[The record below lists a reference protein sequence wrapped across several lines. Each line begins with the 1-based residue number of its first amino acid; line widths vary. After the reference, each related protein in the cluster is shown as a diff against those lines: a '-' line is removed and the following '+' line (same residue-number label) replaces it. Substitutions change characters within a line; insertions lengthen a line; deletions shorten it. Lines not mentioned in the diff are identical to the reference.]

1 MKNWML
7 TLLAITVLSG
17 CADHIVEPRGTS
29 IALKPTEFSFAVQ
42 SQDEV
47 YAMNKLTQFVRK
59 YPNQTG
65 SKWQITSYNAQGKK
79 LAQQYRNALI
89 KKGITTEQLV
99 VEYRAE
105 PRRFDVQVSVIQLQ
119 AQLEICHQEVIG
131 DYGLGHLGCYTDGS
145 RWQSMV
151 NPQNAL

>member
-7 TLLAITVLSG
+7 ALLAIAALSG

-29 IALKPTEFSFAVQ
+29 IALKPTEFNFAVQ
-42 SQDEV
+42 SQDQV

-59 YPNQTG
+59 YPNQAG

-79 LAQQYRNALI
+79 LAQHYRIALLQQ
-89 KKGITTEQLV
+89 GVAAEQLV
-99 VEYRAE
+99 LEHRPE
-105 PRRFDVQVSVIQLQ
+105 SHRFDVQVSVIQLQ
-119 AQLEICHQEVIG
+119 AQLEVCHQEVIG

>member
-7 TLLAITVLSG
+7 VLLAITALSG

-29 IALKPTEFSFAVQ
+29 ISLKPTEFSFAVQ
-42 SQDEV
+42 SQNQT

-59 YPNQTG
+59 YPNQVG

-79 LAQQYRNALI
+79 LAQQYRMALLQQ
-89 KKGITTEQLV
+89 GVAAEQLAL
-99 VEYRAE
+99 EHHAKSH
-105 PRRFDVQVSVIQLQ
+105 RFDVQVSVIQLQ
-119 AQLEICHQEVIG
+119 AQLEVCHQEVIG